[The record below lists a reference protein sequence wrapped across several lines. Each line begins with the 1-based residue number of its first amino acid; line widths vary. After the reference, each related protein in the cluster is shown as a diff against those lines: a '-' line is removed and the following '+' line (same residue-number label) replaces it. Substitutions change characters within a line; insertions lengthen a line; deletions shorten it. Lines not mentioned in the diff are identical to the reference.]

1 MIDCESVKDKRFC
14 YVFSFLNEKDFLLFS
29 PDIIAIEYVGV
40 LAVQLFFDV
49 LQTKWSIDSLKKQNK
64 KRHEL
69 QSPLFSHCRLI

>member
-49 LQTKWSIDSLKKQNK
+49 LQTK
-64 KRHEL
+64 
-69 QSPLFSHCRLI
+69 